1 MAMPTAVMEDGRDF
15 NAVQESSSALEQD
28 SSEVATSVPI
38 YSYGMAP
45 LRNYGYLGTRDE
57 IEEELDGIAAAMRS
71 FSAKM
76 PDQIMREVAA
86 YTARL
91 TELCVLLVR
100 VESHDRQYLRVRTQQ
115 VDRFIAELDRQ
126 FKIASRLVEV
136 QRQDLSLMG
145 GFK

>member
-1 MAMPTAVMEDGRDF
+1 MPTAVMEDGRDF
-15 NAVQESSSALEQD
+15 NAVQESSSSLELARP
-28 SSEVATSVPI
+28 EVATDVPT
-38 YSYGMAP
+38 YGYGMAP

-86 YTARL
+86 YSARL
-91 TELCVLLVR
+91 TEMCVLLAR

-115 VDRFIAELDRQ
+115 VDRFITELDRQ